1 MRKADVLVLAST
13 NRHKFEEFQVLF
25 KKFPEVEIAPVDHFI
40 RNAGKLSLVETAN
53 NYHDNAL
60 AKARTC
66 NLGCHYP
73 SLADDSGIEVD
84 ALQSKP
90 GVHSHRFAIPRA
102 GQTQD
107 QANNQKLLDELK
119 NISANQRTA
128 RFVCNLVLVME
139 GTLIQAVG
147 ILEGTIA
154 TELRPGREMQGFGY
168 DPLFIPKGYDQ
179 TLSELGTEV
188 KNKISHRAQAVQE
201 LMKEI
206 RNQEIV
212 FAKP

>member
-1 MRKADVLVLAST
+1 MRKVDTLVLATT

-25 KKFPEVEIAPVDHFI
+25 KKFPEVEVAPIDHFI
-40 RNAGKLSLVETAN
+40 RNADKLSLVETAN
-53 NYHDNAL
+53 DYYENAL

-73 SLADDSGIEVD
+73 SLADDSGIEID
-84 ALQSKP
+84 ALQGKP
-90 GVHSHRFAIPRA
+90 GVRSHRFAIPRA

-119 NISANQRTA
+119 NIPADKRTA
-128 RFVCNLVLVME
+128 RFVCHLVLVME
-139 GTLIQAVG
+139 GTLIHSTG

-154 TELRPGREMQGFGY
+154 TELRAGREIQGFGY

-179 TLSELGTEV
+179 TLSELGWDV
-188 KNKISHRAQAVQE
+188 KNKISHRANAVQD
-201 LMKEI
+201 LMKEV
-206 RNQEIV
+206 RTQEIV